1 MKNKILNTIWV
12 MGVLSIAVF
21 CLSACDH
28 ELDIQQAYPFT
39 VETMPVQK
47 HIAKGQTAEIRC
59 TLKRQGRFEDARYT
73 IRYFQPDGRG
83 RLKMDNGT
91 VFKPNDRYPLNK
103 EEFRLYYTSASTDQQ
118 TIDVYVED
126 NFGQTAKLS
135 FEFNSQKDEEKEK
148 KDEEEVNLSS
158 SALSAFPAYGFLLR
172 MEEIYFY
179 RFLRSSVPLSAS
191 STLRAYTGSRTHPMS
206 DMVISCKREN
216 ALRQR

>member
-47 HIAKGQTAEIRC
+47 LIAKGQTAEIRC

-73 IRYFQPDGRG
+73 IRYFQPDGKG
-83 RLKMDNGT
+83 RLKMYNGNI
-91 VFKPNDRYPLNK
+91 FKPNDRYPLNK

-118 TIDVYVED
+118 AIDVYVED

-148 KDEEEVNLSS
+148 KDE
-158 SALSAFPAYGFLLR
+158 
-172 MEEIYFY
+172 
-179 RFLRSSVPLSAS
+179 
-191 STLRAYTGSRTHPMS
+191 
-206 DMVISCKREN
+206 DKK
-216 ALRQR
+216 